1 MPAVID
7 SSIKQHAQLIKYL
20 THLELCP
27 WPTRLYFQMSA
38 ARSVVV
44 VENYITSHS
53 KHILQKQNKG
63 NQVRDL
69 QASVQHERNDTHA

>member
-7 SSIKQHAQLIKYL
+7 SSIQQHAQLIKYL
-20 THLELCP
+20 IHLELCP
-27 WPTRLYFQMSA
+27 SPTRLYFQMSA

-53 KHILQKQNKG
+53 KHILQNRKKG
-63 NQVRDL
+63 NQVSDL